1 MSTQLF
7 TDVQTIGPE
16 HAGVLMTP
24 EEFDTHEEWNDLYRY
39 ELLQGRLIVT
49 PPPLESERDPNEEL
63 GYLLRY
69 YREQDPQGHVLDKTL
84 PEQTVPTLENRRR
97 ADRALWIGLGHTP
110 DPRVDLPTIVIE
122 FVSGA
127 HRDRVRDYLEK
138 RQEYLAAGIQEYW
151 IIDRF
156 HRQMTAIRNRPG
168 TPVEEI
174 IREGGTYQTPL
185 LPGFILPLDRLL
197 GVADDWA

>member
-1 MSTQLF
+1 MSSSLSTDQL
-7 TDVQTIGPE
+7 TIGPE

-24 EEFDTHEEWNDLYRY
+24 EEFDAHDDWNELYRY

-49 PPPLESERDPNEEL
+49 PQPLESERDPNEEL
-63 GYLLRY
+63 GHLLRS
-69 YREQDPQGHVLDKTL
+69 YREQDPRGNVLDKTL
-84 PEQTVPTLENRRR
+84 PEQTVPTNENRRR
-97 ADRALWIGLGHTP
+97 ADRVLWIGLGRTP
-110 DPRVDLPTIVIE
+110 DPHADLPTIVVE

-138 RQEYLAAGIQEYW
+138 RQEYLAVGIQEYW

-156 HRQMTAIRNRPG
+156 HRTMTAVRNQPG
-168 TPVEEI
+168 TPFEEI
-174 IREGGTYQTPL
+174 VREGGTYQTPL
-185 LPGFILPLDRLL
+185 LPGFVLPLDRLL